1 MKKSIAYIVIVL
13 LVVAGS
19 KTAAGDR
26 QFPDPSISCGE
37 TTVGRQYP
45 DSLPNLPV
53 VTGEHNSPDIPS
65 GHTVVA
71 GDRNFTDTL
80 LGHSETEGY
89 LHRAEPE
96 GDTAIPDSLL
106 SYLETA
112 VANNP
117 LVMQKLVEYQASLR
131 KIPQAGSLPDPELSA
146 GIFLMPMELV
156 SGRQYAEL
164 KLMQMFPWFG
174 VLRNARD
181 EMSLMASARY
191 EEFRNAKL
199 NVFYEVQTTW
209 HELYKV
215 RKEISV
221 AEENIDILNSIEQ
234 IALARFRAAPGSVS
248 PPASQGST
256 GPASGMNAAESQS
269 SMSGMGA
276 GTAGLVGG
284 SSVSGTASGSGSTS
298 RSGSA
303 SGSGMSTTSSGAM
316 SAMGSNT
323 GSGLADLYRI
333 QIEAAEL
340 KNKINLL
347 RNREESVVARF
358 NGYLDRPPE
367 VPVFTTEEVTE
378 DIPDIPL
385 AFLPDS
391 IDARNPMLAMI
402 DYEKKAW
409 EARERMAEGM
419 GLPMTG
425 LGISYAPIGRS
436 AMSASEMNGRDMIMP
451 MISLTLPVYR
461 KKYRAMREEASLM
474 QEAASLNR
482 RATATS
488 LQTDYYEGL
497 RMYNDAQSRRELYE
511 TQFTL
516 ASRSLDLLLKGYS
529 AATADLTDVL
539 RLQQQ
544 ALDYHLGLVDAVA
557 DRNIAVARLNKLMA
571 AELTSQN
578 SNNEKK

>member
-1 MKKSIAYIVIVL
+1 MT
-13 LVVAGS
+13 GS
-19 KTAAGDR
+19 HAAAGDR
-26 QFPDPSISCGE
+26 QSPDPSISYGK
-37 TTVGRQYP
+37 TAGSQYP
-45 DSLPNLPV
+45 DSLPDYPE
-53 VTGEHNSPDIPS
+53 T
-65 GHTVVA
+65 A
-71 GDRNFTDTL
+71 GDRPYPDSL
-80 LGHSETEGY
+80 PGYQETSGEQNY
-89 LHRAEPE
+89 
-96 GDTAIPDSLL
+96 PDSLL

-112 VANNP
+112 AANNP
-117 LVMQKLVEYQASLR
+117 TVMQKLKEYQASLR

-209 HELYKV
+209 YELYKV

-221 AEENIDILNSIEQ
+221 TEENIDILSSIEQ
-234 IALARFRAAPGSVS
+234 IALVRFRAAPGSGSLASGQGGSSS
-248 PPASQGST
+248 PGAKGT
-256 GPASGMNAAESQS
+256 ASGMNATGSQS
-269 SMSGMGA
+269 TMSGMGSQT
-276 GTAGLVGG
+276 GTA
-284 SSVSGTASGSGSTS
+284 AMSGSTS
-298 RSGSA
+298 GSGITSGSGSA
-303 SGSGMSTTSSGAM
+303 SGSGMSMAPGSSG
-316 SAMGSNT
+316 SMGSMGSST

-333 QIEAAEL
+333 QIEVAEL

-347 RNREESVVARF
+347 KNSEEALMARF

-367 VPVFTTEEVTE
+367 VPVFTTEEVSE
-378 DIPDIPL
+378 NSLDIPL
-385 AFLPDS
+385 TLLPDS
-391 IDARNPMLAMI
+391 INARNPMLAML
-402 DYEKKAW
+402 DYERKAW
-409 EARERMAEGM
+409 EARERMAAGM

-436 AMSASEMNGRDMIMP
+436 AMSVSEMNGRDMIMP

-461 KKYRAMREEASLM
+461 KKYRAMREEAELM
-474 QEAASLNR
+474 QEAAALNR
-482 RATATS
+482 RTMATS
-488 LQTDYYEGL
+488 LQTEYYEAL
-497 RMYNDAQSRRELYE
+497 RMYNDAQSRKELYE

-516 ASRSLDLLLKGYS
+516 ASRSFDLLLKGYS
-529 AATADLTDVL
+529 AATSDLTDVL

-544 ALDYHLGLVDAVA
+544 TLDYHLGLVDAVA
-557 DRNIAVARLNKLMA
+557 DRNIAVALLNKLMA

-578 SNNEKK
+578 STNEKE

>member
-1 MKKSIAYIVIVL
+1 MKKSITYLIIVL
-13 LVVAGS
+13 FVVAGS
-19 KTAAGDR
+19 NAAAGDR
-26 QFPDPSISCGE
+26 YFPDSM
-37 TTVGRQYP
+37 P
-45 DSLPNLPV
+45 DHP
-53 VTGEHNSPDIPS
+53 VTGEKNSHDTPS
-65 GHTVVA
+65 GHTLVA
-71 GDRNFTDTL
+71 GDRNYTDTL
-80 LGHSETEGY
+80 LSRSETEGD
-89 LHRAEPE
+89 LHRAVTE
-96 GDTAIPDSLL
+96 GDPAIPDSLL
-106 SYLETA
+106 RYLETA
-112 VANNP
+112 AANNP

-181 EMSLMASARY
+181 EMSMMANARY

-209 HELYKV
+209 YELYKV

-234 IALARFRAAPGSVS
+234 VALARFRAATGSSSQAV
-248 PPASQGST
+248 SQGSK
-256 GPASGMNAAESQS
+256 GLASGMNAAESQS

-276 GTAGLVGG
+276 GTAAMAG
-284 SSVSGTASGSGSTS
+284 STSGSGGTS
-298 RSGSA
+298 GSGSA
-303 SGSGMSTTSSGAM
+303 SGSGMSTTSGLSGAM
-316 SAMGSNT
+316 GTMGGNA

-340 KNKINLL
+340 KNKVNLL
-347 RNREESVVARF
+347 KNRENSLVARF
-358 NGYLDRPPE
+358 NGYLDRPPQI
-367 VPVFTTEEVTE
+367 PVFTTEQVPE

-385 AFLPDS
+385 ALLPDS

-402 DYEKKAW
+402 DYERKAW

-436 AMSASEMNGRDMIMP
+436 TMSASEMNGRDMIMP

-488 LQTDYYEGL
+488 LQTDYYEAL
-497 RMYNDAQSRRELYE
+497 RMYDDAQSRRDLYE

-529 AATADLTDVL
+529 AATSDLTDVL

-557 DRNIAVARLNKLMA
+557 DRNIAVARLNQLMA

-578 SNNEKK
+578 SINEKE

>member
-26 QFPDPSISCGE
+26 QFPDPSVSYGE
-37 TTVGRQYP
+37 TEDGRQYP
-45 DSLPNLPV
+45 DSLLSYQE
-53 VTGEHNSPDIPS
+53 TAGEQN
-65 GHTVVA
+65 
-71 GDRNFTDTL
+71 
-80 LGHSETEGY
+80 Y
-89 LHRAEPE
+89 
-96 GDTAIPDSLL
+96 PDSLL

-112 VANNP
+112 ATNNP
-117 LVMQKLVEYQASLR
+117 TVMQKLKEYQASLR

-146 GIFLMPMELV
+146 GIFLMPMELI

-191 EEFRNAKL
+191 EEFRNSKL

-209 HELYKV
+209 YELYKV

-221 AEENIDILNSIEQ
+221 TEENIDILSSIEQ
-234 IALARFRAAPGSVS
+234 IALVRFRAAPESVS
-248 PPASQGST
+248 QVSGQGGSGSPGAKGT
-256 GPASGMNAAESQS
+256 ESGMNATESQS
-269 SMSGMGA
+269 TMSGMGA
-276 GTAGLVGG
+276 GTA
-284 SSVSGTASGSGSTS
+284 AMSGST
-298 RSGSA
+298 
-303 SGSGMSTTSSGAM
+303 
-316 SAMGSNT
+316 T

-333 QIEAAEL
+333 QIEVAEL
-340 KNKINLL
+340 KNKFNLL
-347 RNREESVVARF
+347 KNSEDVLVARF

-385 AFLPDS
+385 ALLPDS

-402 DYEKKAW
+402 DYERKAW
-409 EARERMAEGM
+409 EARERMASGM

-436 AMSASEMNGRDMIMP
+436 AMSVSEMNGRDMIMP

-474 QEAASLNR
+474 QDAASLNR
-482 RATATS
+482 KATATR
-488 LQTDYYEGL
+488 LQTDYYEAL
-497 RMYNDAQSRRELYE
+497 RMYNDAQSRKELYE

-516 ASRSLDLLLKGYS
+516 ASRSFDLLLKGYS
-529 AATADLTDVL
+529 AATSDLTDVL

-544 ALDYHLGLVDAVA
+544 ALDYHLGLVDAIA
-557 DRNIAVARLNKLMA
+557 DRNIAVARLNRLMA
-571 AELTSQN
+571 AELTSQK
-578 SNNEKK
+578 STNEKE

>member
-1 MKKSIAYIVIVL
+1 ML
-13 LVVAGS
+13 FVVAGS
-19 KTAAGDR
+19 NTAAGER
-26 QFPDPSISCGE
+26 NYPDPL
-37 TTVGRQYP
+37 P
-45 DSLPNLPV
+45 DHPV
-53 VTGEHNSPDIPS
+53 VTGERNYPDTLSGHQVVTGEQNSPDITS

-71 GDRNFTDTL
+71 RDRNFTDTL
-80 LGHSETEGY
+80 LGHSETEGD

-112 VANNP
+112 AANNP

-191 EEFRNAKL
+191 EELRNTKL
-199 NVFYEVQTTW
+199 MVYYEVQSTW
-209 HELYKV
+209 YELYKV

-221 AEENIDILNSIEQ
+221 AEENIDILNSIEK
-234 IALARFRAAPGSVS
+234 IALARFRSAPGSVS
-248 PPASQGST
+248 PPVSQGST
-256 GPASGMNAAESQS
+256 GLASGMNAAESPS

-276 GTAGLVGG
+276 GTAAMAGG
-284 SSVSGTASGSGSTS
+284 SSRSGGSTGSGSTTGP
-298 RSGSA
+298 GSTT
-303 SGSGMSTTSSGAM
+303 GSGMSTTSGSSGAM
-316 SAMGSNT
+316 GNMGGNP

-347 RNREESVVARF
+347 RNSEESLVARF
-358 NGYLDRPPE
+358 NGYLDRPPQ

-402 DYEKKAW
+402 DYERKAW

-436 AMSASEMNGRDMIMP
+436 TMSASEMNGRDMIMP
-451 MISLTLPVYR
+451 MISFTLPVYR

-474 QEAASLNR
+474 QDAASLNR

-488 LQTDYYEGL
+488 LQTDYYEAL
-497 RMYNDAQSRRELYE
+497 RMYNDAQSRKELYE

-516 ASRSLDLLLKGYS
+516 ASRSFDLLLKGYS
-529 AATADLTDVL
+529 AATSDLTDVL

-544 ALDYHLGLVDAVA
+544 ALDYHLGLVDAIA

-571 AELTSQN
+571 AELTSQK
-578 SNNEKK
+578 STNEKK

>member
-1 MKKSIAYIVIVL
+1 MKKSITYIIIVL

-19 KTAAGDR
+19 NAAAGD
-26 QFPDPSISCGE
+26 S
-37 TTVGRQYP
+37 
-45 DSLPNLPV
+45 N
-53 VTGEHNSPDIPS
+53 
-65 GHTVVA
+65 
-71 GDRNFTDTL
+71 
-80 LGHSETEGY
+80 HS
-89 LHRAEPE
+89 
-96 GDTAIPDSLL
+96 DSLL
-106 SYLETA
+106 FYLETA
-112 VANNP
+112 AENNT

-174 VLRNARD
+174 VLRNAKD

-191 EEFRNAKL
+191 EEFRNTKL
-199 NVFYEVQTTW
+199 MVYYEVQSTW
-209 HELYKV
+209 YELYKV

-221 AEENIDILNSIEQ
+221 AEENADILNSIEQ

-248 PPASQGST
+248 Q
-256 GPASGMNAAESQS
+256 ASGVGGSSSPAAKGTAPEMNATGTQS

-276 GTAGLVGG
+276 GTASAAGGISGSG
-284 SSVSGTASGSGSTS
+284 SSSRSGTASGSGTA
-298 RSGSA
+298 SA
-303 SGSGMSTTSSGAM
+303 AGMSMPSGSSGAM
-316 SAMGSNT
+316 GNMGATT

-333 QIEAAEL
+333 QIEVAEL

-347 RNREESVVARF
+347 RNREGSLVARF
-358 NGYLDRPPE
+358 NGYLDRPPR

-385 AFLPDS
+385 ALLPDS
-391 IDARNPMLAMI
+391 IDARNPGLAMI
-402 DYEKKAW
+402 DFEKKAW
-409 EARERMAEGM
+409 EARERMAKGM

-425 LGISYAPIGRS
+425 LGVSYAPIGRS

-451 MISLTLPVYR
+451 MISVTLPIYR

-482 RATATS
+482 RATATG
-488 LQTDYYEGL
+488 LQTDYYEAL
-497 RMYNDAQSRRELYE
+497 RMYDDAQSRRELYQ

-516 ASRSLDLLLKGYS
+516 ASRSLDLVLKGYS
-529 AATADLTDVL
+529 AAMADLTDVL

-544 ALDYHLGLVDAVA
+544 TLDYHLGLVDAVA
-557 DRNIAVARLNKLMA
+557 DRNIAVARLNQLMA
-571 AELTSQN
+571 SEPTSQN
-578 SNNEKK
+578 SSNEKE

>member
-1 MKKSIAYIVIVL
+1 MKKSITYIIIVL

-26 QFPDPSISCGE
+26 P
-37 TTVGRQYP
+37 YP
-45 DSLPNLPV
+45 DSLPGYQE
-53 VTGEHNSPDIPS
+53 TAGEQN
-65 GHTVVA
+65 
-71 GDRNFTDTL
+71 
-80 LGHSETEGY
+80 Y
-89 LHRAEPE
+89 
-96 GDTAIPDSLL
+96 PDSLL
-106 SYLETA
+106 SYLEMA
-112 VANNP
+112 AANNP
-117 LVMQKLVEYQASLR
+117 MVMQKLKEYQASLR

-156 SGRQYAEL
+156 NGRQYAEL

-209 HELYKV
+209 YELYKV

-221 AEENIDILNSIEQ
+221 TEENIDILSSIEQ
-234 IALARFRAAPGSVS
+234 IALVRFRAAPGSVS
-248 PPASQGST
+248 QISGQGGSSSPGAKGT
-256 GPASGMNAAESQS
+256 ASGMSATGSQS
-269 SMSGMGA
+269 TMSGMGA
-276 GTAGLVGG
+276 GTAAMAG
-284 SSVSGTASGSGSTS
+284 STTGSGSVPG
-298 RSGSA
+298 SGIT
-303 SGSGMSTTSSGAM
+303 SGSGMNMASGSSG
-316 SAMGSNT
+316 SMGTMGGNT

-333 QIEAAEL
+333 QIEVAEL

-347 RNREESVVARF
+347 TNSEEALVARF
-358 NGYLDRPPE
+358 NGYLDRPPQ
-367 VPVFTTEEVTE
+367 VPVFTTEEVSE
-378 DIPDIPL
+378 NSLKIPL
-385 AFLPDS
+385 TLLPDS
-391 IDARNPMLAMI
+391 INARNPMLAML
-402 DYEKKAW
+402 DYERKAW
-409 EARERMAEGM
+409 EARERMAAGM

-436 AMSASEMNGRDMIMP
+436 AMSVSEMNGRDMIMP

-461 KKYRAMREEASLM
+461 KKYRAMRDEAELM
-474 QEAASLNR
+474 QEAAALNR

-488 LQTDYYEGL
+488 LQTEYYEAL
-497 RMYNDAQSRRELYE
+497 RMYNDAQSRKELYE

-516 ASRSLDLLLKGYS
+516 ASRSFDLLLKGYS
-529 AATADLTDVL
+529 AATSDLTDVL

-544 ALDYHLGLVDAVA
+544 TLDYHLGLVDAVA

-578 SNNEKK
+578 STNEKE

>member
-1 MKKSIAYIVIVL
+1 MKKSITFIIIVF

-19 KTAAGDR
+19 NAAAGDR
-26 QFPDPSISCGE
+26 KS
-37 TTVGRQYP
+37 P
-45 DSLPNLPV
+45 DSLFNHV
-53 VTGEHNSPDIPS
+53 ETA
-65 GHTVVA
+65 T
-71 GDRNFTDTL
+71 DR
-80 LGHSETEGY
+80 SY
-89 LHRAEPE
+89 
-96 GDTAIPDSLL
+96 PDSLL
-106 SYLETA
+106 SSAETRIDGRYPDSLTFYLETA
-112 VANNP
+112 AENNP

-174 VLRNARD
+174 VLRNAKD

-191 EEFRNAKL
+191 EEFRNTKMM
-199 NVFYEVQTTW
+199 VYYEVQSTW
-209 HELYKV
+209 YELYKV

-221 AEENIDILNSIEQ
+221 AEENADILNSIEQ
-234 IALARFRAAPGSVS
+234 IALARFRSAPGSVS
-248 PPASQGST
+248 QASGVGGSGSQGAMGS
-256 GPASGMNAAESQS
+256 ASGMNSTGSKS
-269 SMSGMGA
+269 SMSGMEA
-276 GTAGLVGG
+276 GTASAAGG
-284 SSVSGTASGSGSTS
+284 ISGSGSSS

-303 SGSGMSTTSSGAM
+303 TAAGMGMASGSSGAM
-316 SAMGSNT
+316 GNMGATS
-323 GSGLADLYRI
+323 GSGLADIYRI
-333 QIEAAEL
+333 QIEVAEL

-347 RNREESVVARF
+347 KNREGSLVARF
-358 NGYLDRPPE
+358 NGYLDRPPR

-385 AFLPDS
+385 ALLPDS

-402 DYEKKAW
+402 DYEKKALD
-409 EARERMAEGM
+409 ARERMAKGM

-425 LGISYAPIGRS
+425 LGVSYAPIGRS

-451 MISLTLPVYR
+451 MISITLPIYR

-474 QEAASLNR
+474 QNAASLNR
-482 RATATS
+482 RATATG
-488 LQTDYYEGL
+488 LQTDYYEAL
-497 RMYNDAQSRRELYE
+497 RMYDDAQSRRELYQ

-516 ASRSLDLLLKGYS
+516 ASRSLDLVLKGYS

-544 ALDYHLGLVDAVA
+544 ALDYHLGMVDAVA
-557 DRNIAVARLNKLMA
+557 DRNIAVARLNQLMA
-571 AELTSQN
+571 SEPTSQN
-578 SNNEKK
+578 SSNEKE

>member
-1 MKKSIAYIVIVL
+1 MKKSITYIIIVL
-13 LVVAGS
+13 FVVAGGNA
-19 KTAAGDR
+19 AAGDR
-26 QFPDPSISCGE
+26 NNPD
-37 TTVGRQYP
+37 Y
-45 DSLPNLPV
+45 LPGHPV
-53 VTGEHNSPDIPS
+53 VTGEHNSPDISS

-71 GDRNFTDTL
+71 GDRNFSDTL
-80 LGHSETEGY
+80 LSRSEAEGDM
-89 LHRAEPE
+89 HRTEPE
-96 GDTAIPDSLL
+96 GDPAIPDSLL

-112 VANNP
+112 AANNP

-131 KIPQAGSLPDPELSA
+131 KIPQACSLPDPELSA

-191 EEFRNAKL
+191 EEFRNTKL
-199 NVFYEVQTTW
+199 MVYYEVQTTW
-209 HELYKV
+209 YELYKV

-234 IALARFRAAPGSVS
+234 IALARFRSAPGSVS
-248 PPASQGST
+248 PPVNQGST

-276 GTAGLVGG
+276 GTAAMAG
-284 SSVSGTASGSGSTS
+284 SITRSGITPGPGSTT
-298 RSGSA
+298 GP
-303 SGSGMSTTSSGAM
+303 GMSTTSGSSGAM
-316 SAMGSNT
+316 GTMGGNR

-347 RNREESVVARF
+347 RNKEESLVARF
-358 NGYLDRPPE
+358 NGYLDRPPQ
-367 VPVFTTEEVTE
+367 VPVFTTEQVTE
-378 DIPDIPL
+378 DIPGLPL
-385 AFLPDS
+385 ALLPDS
-391 IDARNPMLAMI
+391 IDTSNPMLAMI

-425 LGISYAPIGRS
+425 LGVSYAPIGKS
-436 AMSASEMNGRDMIMP
+436 AMSSSDMNGRDMIMP

-474 QEAASLNR
+474 QEAASLSR

-488 LQTDYYEGL
+488 LQTDYYEAL
-497 RMYNDAQSRRELYE
+497 RMYNDAQSRKELYE

-516 ASRSLDLLLKGYS
+516 ASRSFDLLLKGYS
-529 AATADLTDVL
+529 AATSDLTDVL

-544 ALDYHLGLVDAVA
+544 ALDYHLGLVDAIA

-571 AELTSQN
+571 AELTSQK
-578 SNNEKK
+578 STNEKK